1 MFTPIF
7 WKLSFKLISVRV
19 MIGLRLQRRSK
30 SSVEANDST
39 GIEQVT

>member
-7 WKLSFKLISVRV
+7 WKLSFKFISVRV
-19 MIGLRLQRRSK
+19 MIGLRLQRRSE
-30 SSVEANDST
+30 SSVGANDSA